1 MESAGF
7 RHRRSPSS
15 DRFLGIFTLSPP
27 SSSSTAAAAAS
38 GGELIEAEVFW
49 TNDFPEPRQ
58 DHGGASAVAGVFAS
72 RNRHRSGFSTPLK
85 SGILAV
91 LPEPDRVSQVLCRK
105 ASISP
110 SSSVTKSIPMVP
122 RPQSS
127 QEREIYSQSMPAGK
141 LQHQSAPMN
150 VPVPAKAMAKRRN
163 FEVFDPVADDD
174 DEEDDKVFPPHEI
187 VARGSGVSP
196 TTTFSVLEGVGRTL
210 KGRDLRQF
218 KLNPFGGSVQVE
230 PPIEP
235 LYSKPNW
242 VYCTPV
248 FPANYPPFPSCPS
261 APPDFSLPPRPSP
274 PLPSPSSGPLRDCYT
289 RRRTELGNR
298 ASSGVLGELGL
309 VDNGDIKNAPASS
322 MRHPVTVGDVE
333 GGLLP
338 VLVLV
343 DGLGVERGFG
353 WSVAAGRSGG
363 GESCSLSLP
372 HLREIGS

>member
-1 MESAGF
+1 MTSSMEIVES
-7 RHRRSPSS
+7 
-15 DRFLGIFTLSPP
+15 
-27 SSSSTAAAAAS
+27 
-38 GGELIEAEVFW
+38 
-49 TNDFPEPRQ
+49 
-58 DHGGASAVAGVFAS
+58 VAGGIA
-72 RNRHRSGFSTPLK
+72 RFSTRFSHGSASL
-85 SGILAV
+85 GLVAILSIRSLHLGHLDFAYNDAGV
-91 LPEPDRVSQVLCRK
+91 CAMTVTATGVIWDRMSR
-105 ASISP
+105 
-110 SSSVTKSIPMVP
+110 
-122 RPQSS
+122 
-127 QEREIYSQSMPAGK
+127 
-141 LQHQSAPMN
+141 
-150 VPVPAKAMAKRRN
+150 
-163 FEVFDPVADDD
+163 
-174 DEEDDKVFPPHEI
+174 
-187 VARGSGVSP
+187 
-196 TTTFSVLEGVGRTL
+196 
-210 KGRDLRQF
+210 F

-230 PPIEP
+230 PPIEL

-274 PLPSPSSGPLRDCYT
+274 PIPSPSSGPLRDCYT

-309 VDNGDIKNAPASS
+309 VDNGDIKNGAAAQHLAQIGMRPPTTRIRMRSPTFSLSLSLSFSLLCLFVSLSKNPTLSLLYLFVSLLRAPASS